1 MTGVTA
7 ALLRSP
13 VMPEIKGLQ
22 RGIRAGGGAEQGVV
36 PHGTH
41 FSQQGLPRQDTGER
55 ERGKETGSAGGGE
68 GREGQEGRGD
78 TAVS

>member
-1 MTGVTA
+1 
-7 ALLRSP
+7 
-13 VMPEIKGLQ
+13 MPEIKGLQ
-22 RGIRAGGGAEQGVV
+22 QGAREGGGAEQGVV

-41 FSQQGLPRQDTGER
+41 FSQPGLPRQDTGER
-55 ERGKETGSAGGGE
+55 EGEKEIGSAGGGE